1 MESVFDPWVACS
13 HHSLG
18 SWCPPAGGLRSH
30 LPPLLVAA
38 ECAQYPC
45 CTDGETCMRP
55 SGAHGLLRGLSAAPG
70 GPRRLVCRSKLRP
83 HELHLALTW
92 HLNHLPKDERLT
104 ARGHRAA
111 AGVQTRDAVQAAPTH
126 AEDLM
131 LSPPSAPIP
140 GCGRPKAPPGAG
152 AAHQRAV
159 LPPSGGRVVMGWL
172 PQGWLWTRRPCCDPE
187 RARGWGLAAPPPPP
201 SSVTLPPTWCSGRAA
216 RCNKG

>member
-38 ECAQYPC
+38 ECAQHPC
-45 CTDGETCMRP
+45 CTDGETCVCP
-55 SGAHGLLRGLSAAPG
+55 SGAHGLLRGPSAAPG
-70 GPRRLVCRSKLRP
+70 RPRRLVCRSKLRP

-92 HLNHLPKDERLT
+92 HHNHLQRTNVSLLGATGQQLVFRPGMRCKRLPLAARAKDL
-104 ARGHRAA
+104 
-111 AGVQTRDAVQAAPTH
+111 
-126 AEDLM
+126 L
-131 LSPPSAPIP
+131 LSPPSAPIL

-152 AAHQRAV
+152 AACQRAV
-159 LPPSGGRVVMGWL
+159 LPPSGGRVAMGWL
-172 PQGWLWTRRPCCDPE
+172 LQGWLWTRRPCCDPE
-187 RARGWGLAAPPPPP
+187 RAWGWRLAGPRI
-201 SSVTLPPTWCSGRAA
+201 SVTLPPTWCSGRAA